1 MKRFRSV
8 TIFTLAAIA
17 IMVTA
22 NIVYLYSLYCSIREQ
37 SIQTATECL
46 RRADILDIIARM
58 KGTDIG
64 NDDSFIRLTMVVEG
78 EKAADGTYKYP
89 NLLENMEQTMSNYF
103 HVIEAGSHDMPERDT
118 NCLSQIFRQE
128 LENAGLYPKKI
139 VVTDGSD
146 NLPSYSSYW
155 HIVLKDSGGTPML
168 NGYISPLTGYI
179 FNKMAGIIITSAA
192 ILALMTF
199 LIWYLL
205 LWVGKLKSIEQM
217 KDDFTHNM
225 THELKTPVAVAYS
238 AADSMLR
245 YYDHSDEERN
255 RKLLS
260 IIMQRLNYL
269 GGMIENIL
277 SMSMERF
284 KSMQLNIE
292 KVSLKPLVEEIA
304 GMMEMKADKPVNID
318 VQIEQHAEVYA
329 DPLHLG
335 NVISNLIDNAVKYSG
350 NTVDIKIIGDNH
362 KIEISDNGIGIPKD
376 SRPYIFDKF
385 YRATNG
391 DKYEVSG
398 YGLGLY
404 YAKQITD
411 MHGWCIAVD
420 SECGIGTVFTIYFDK
435 YEKR

>member
-1 MKRFRSV
+1 
-8 TIFTLAAIA
+8 
-17 IMVTA
+17 
-22 NIVYLYSLYCSIREQ
+22 
-37 SIQTATECL
+37 
-46 RRADILDIIARM
+46 
-58 KGTDIG
+58 
-64 NDDSFIRLTMVVEG
+64 
-78 EKAADGTYKYP
+78 
-89 NLLENMEQTMSNYF
+89 
-103 HVIEAGSHDMPERDT
+103 
-118 NCLSQIFRQE
+118 
-128 LENAGLYPKKI
+128 
-139 VVTDGSD
+139 
-146 NLPSYSSYW
+146 
-155 HIVLKDSGGTPML
+155 
-168 NGYISPLTGYI
+168 
-179 FNKMAGIIITSAA
+179 
-192 ILALMTF
+192 
-199 LIWYLL
+199 
-205 LWVGKLKSIEQM
+205 M

>member
-1 MKRFRSV
+1 
-8 TIFTLAAIA
+8 
-17 IMVTA
+17 
-22 NIVYLYSLYCSIREQ
+22 
-37 SIQTATECL
+37 
-46 RRADILDIIARM
+46 
-58 KGTDIG
+58 
-64 NDDSFIRLTMVVEG
+64 
-78 EKAADGTYKYP
+78 
-89 NLLENMEQTMSNYF
+89 MSNYF

>member
-1 MKRFRSV
+1 
-8 TIFTLAAIA
+8 
-17 IMVTA
+17 
-22 NIVYLYSLYCSIREQ
+22 
-37 SIQTATECL
+37 
-46 RRADILDIIARM
+46 
-58 KGTDIG
+58 
-64 NDDSFIRLTMVVEG
+64 
-78 EKAADGTYKYP
+78 
-89 NLLENMEQTMSNYF
+89 
-103 HVIEAGSHDMPERDT
+103 MPERDT

-284 KSMQLNIE
+284 SAPRTCPHRL
-292 KVSLKPLVEEIA
+292 P
-304 GMMEMKADKPVNID
+304 
-318 VQIEQHAEVYA
+318 
-329 DPLHLG
+329 
-335 NVISNLIDNAVKYSG
+335 
-350 NTVDIKIIGDNH
+350 GD
-362 KIEISDNGIGIPKD
+362 IEIS
-376 SRPYIFDKF
+376 RTYQ
-385 YRATNG
+385 YR
-391 DKYEVSG
+391 
-398 YGLGLY
+398 
-404 YAKQITD
+404 
-411 MHGWCIAVD
+411 
-420 SECGIGTVFTIYFDK
+420 
-435 YEKR
+435 R